1 MSVYM
6 VCNVKGLNFI
16 SQFLHKFLNNLQ
28 HVLFCLLFFGIVLQE
43 ENRRVNFHR
52 VAEFE
57 DRGERGSALC
67 EGNGKCPRCLGS
79 GHNGLQTCY
88 ECAGSGICPQCH
100 GSGEK

>member
-1 MSVYM
+1 MKK
-6 VCNVKGLNFI
+6 NLLKALLITIGLALALSFTA
-16 SQFLHKFLNNLQ
+16 
-28 HVLFCLLFFGIVLQE
+28 C
-43 ENRRVNFHR
+43 
-52 VAEFE
+52 
-57 DRGERGSALC
+57 GERKCTLC